1 MTQRVT
7 EKQRKNLVPLAS
19 RTPAERKEICQKGAA
34 GANAAKNR
42 KKTLRELIEQMGSM
56 KATETEKAM
65 FKNIFPGVPP
75 EEITKDMML
84 IASAYNQ
91 AVGRGNIKAMSFIRD
106 TKGEKPETTINGN
119 VVAER
124 VFITPDQQKAVEEH
138 IMEVLEDDGHRD

>member
-7 EKQRKNLVPLAS
+7 EKQRANLIPLTKRS
-19 RTPAERKEICQKGAA
+19 EREAREIRSKGAL
-34 GANAAKNR
+34 AATEVKND
-42 KKTLRELIEQMGSM
+42 KKTLRKLIEEMGNM
-56 KATETEKAM
+56 PATETEKAM
-65 FKNIFPGVPP
+65 FKNLFPGISADK
-75 EEITKDMML
+75 ITKDMML

-138 IMEVLEDDGHRD
+138 IMEVLEDDGHAD

>member
-1 MTQRVT
+1 MTVT

-19 RTPAERKEICQKGAA
+19 RTPAERKAICQKGAE
-34 GANAAKNR
+34 GTNKAKNR
-42 KKTLRELIEQMGSM
+42 KKTLRELIEQMGTM
-56 KATETEKAM
+56 KATNTERE
-65 FKNIFPGVPP
+65 IFLKLFPDTDP
-75 EEITKDMML
+75 EQITKDMML

-91 AVGRGNIKAMSFIRD
+91 GINRGNIKAMSFLRD

-138 IMEVLEDDGHRD
+138 IMEVLEDDGHAD